1 MTYKISAR
9 HPGRAVTYTADTE
22 EAALAK
28 WDELTADGVPF
39 EMTDA
44 DGVVVDDLDLE
55 ERIDARGDGEPPT
68 TTESG

>member
-1 MTYKISAR
+1 MAYKISAR
-9 HPGRAVTYTADTE
+9 HPGRAVTYTVDTE

-44 DGVVVDDLDLE
+44 DGVIVDDLDLE
-55 ERIDARGDGEPPT
+55 ERIDARGDGEAQT
-68 TTESG
+68 TP

>member
-1 MTYKISAR
+1 MAYKISAR

-22 EAALAK
+22 EAALTK
-28 WDELTADGVPF
+28 WDELIADGVPF

-55 ERIDARGDGEPPT
+55 ERIDARGDGEPPPV
-68 TTESG
+68 

>member
-1 MTYKISAR
+1 MAYKISAR

-44 DGVVVDDLDLE
+44 DGVIVDDLDLE
-55 ERIDARGDGEPPT
+55 ERIDARGDGEAQT
-68 TTESG
+68 TP